1 MAFAF
6 WTSTFFNPDASLI
19 DGFSITPAIAENRI
33 SFGNVWF
40 QKEEI
45 GSEVFFLTAQE
56 HSFGPLQP
64 TYAVSTTMKNGVWAG
79 VGFSNTLRLSDAYQV
94 NLRFLPGVYSRGKD
108 VDLGGWIMFRSEI
121 GLEYHI
127 SDNWGVSVS
136 FDHRSSG
143 DIWPYNPGM
152 ETIQLSI
159 SKKIK

>member
-1 MAFAF
+1 MQEAVE
-6 WTSTFFNPDASLI
+6 TSEGGKNFGCLFIGIFNFLPIRSISNNLYFCL
-19 DGFSITPAIAENRI
+19 DGCR
-33 SFGNVWF
+33 FG
-40 QKEEI
+40 I
-45 GSEVFFLTAQE
+45 GKPPVLVKTV
-56 HSFGPLQP
+56 P
-64 TYAVSTTMKNGVWAG
+64 TKSK
-79 VGFSNTLRLSDAYQV
+79 GFSNTLRLSDAYQV